1 MNENFSRT
9 LQVFL
14 TEFSKEFN
22 VFVEHNRDEIIELFH
37 ELNGLEDRHQSI
49 WRKAAR
55 MGWFPSFLISYDFA
69 KYVDKGQEQFD
80 AYMIAETAPH
90 TNDIRKYLV
99 SSFPARADILNTAFD
114 LHEQKNFIAAIPL
127 FLSQADGICE
137 EVLGNYLYT
146 DLQNRRVKL
155 KEIIDNNPEAKIPL
169 SLLVYETQ
177 FCRDID
183 SSSKPIQKS
192 KAPNRH
198 GILHGSKLHLDY
210 GTEINSLKSISYLSF
225 LADVLTDR
233 DLIL

>member
-22 VFVEHNRDEIIELFH
+22 IFVEQNRDEIIELFH
-37 ELNGLEDRHQSI
+37 ELNGFEGKHQSI

-69 KYVDKGQEQFD
+69 KYVDNGQEQFD
-80 AYMIAETAPH
+80 AYMLAETAPH
-90 TNDIRKYLV
+90 TDDIRKYLV
-99 SSFPARADILNTAFD
+99 SSFAARADILNTAFD
-114 LHEQKNFIAAIPL
+114 LHDQKNFIAAIPL

-146 DLQNRRVKL
+146 DAKNRKVKL
-155 KEIIDNNPEAKIPL
+155 KEITDKNPEAKIFL
-169 SLLVYETQ
+169 ELLVYETQ

-183 SSSKPIQKS
+183 SSSRPIQKS

-210 GTEINSLKSISYLSF
+210 GTEVNSIKSISYLSF
-225 LADVLTDR
+225 LADILTDR